1 MADTK
6 SRVAPRSALVAQGI
20 ERRTPKPGVAG
31 SIPAGGTANM
41 GNAANARLMLEQPD
55 LSCGVYA
62 GYRVEV
68 GAITKD
74 CAWRGRGEGTPTSGP
89 KAG

>member
-1 MADTK
+1 
-6 SRVAPRSALVAQGI
+6 
-20 ERRTPKPGVAG
+20 
-31 SIPAGGTANM
+31 M